1 MSSLFNLDQYHLSPH
16 LNRTQEQE
24 NIKNSAD
31 PHEKMEAEK
40 EKDKN
45 TPNVKRE
52 EEKYIKGYSNRNRK
66 KQC

>member
-1 MSSLFNLDQYHLSPH
+1 M
-16 LNRTQEQE
+16 NRTQEQE